1 MGLHCTVHCD
11 DILKTVGAQQN
22 ITNKKGNMAILSN
35 ILLEAIDNQLICTG
49 TDLEIGLKQTVPA
62 EVIEPGKITL
72 PAKKFFELAR
82 ESGGADITLKEQD
95 NDWVEIEAG
104 SSRYRLA
111 GMNAEEFP
119 QFPSYDQE
127 ALVSLDS
134 EILAEMIDKTS
145 FSIALDKENVF
156 TLTAALLQKYEEES
170 KIFLKMITSDGH
182 RLTTMSREVDAR
194 LSNLEIGSSTLI
206 PRRGIQEIRKF
217 CENRDSFLFGVEE
230 KQIVLQTEQSLL
242 IVRLMKGDFPDFAT
256 VIQNISRAN
265 QIEIH
270 RVRFLEALK
279 RMNLFSEDVFHA
291 IKISLAENSIT
302 LNSQHAEFG
311 SATDSFAVQYT
322 GSDIELAFNC
332 RFFIETMQVMEGD
345 IIQANITD
353 EKSPCMITS
362 EQDDG
367 FLSVIMPMKL

>member
-1 MGLHCTVHCD
+1 MALHCTVHCD
-11 DILKTVGAQQN
+11 DILKALGAQQN

-35 ILLEAIDNQLICTG
+35 ILLEAASSQLTCTG
-49 TDLEIGLKQTVPA
+49 TDLEIGLKQTIPA
-62 EVIEPGKITL
+62 EVIEEGSITL
-72 PAKKFFELAR
+72 PAKKLFELAR

-95 NDWVEIEAG
+95 NAWVEIEAG

-134 EILAEMIDKTS
+134 EVLAEMIDKTS
-145 FSIALDKENVF
+145 FSIAMDKESVF
-156 TLTAALLQKYEEES
+156 SLTAALLQKYEEED
-170 KIFLKMITSDGH
+170 KFFLKMITSDGH
-182 RLTTMSREVDAR
+182 RLTTMAREVDAG
-194 LSNLEIGSSTLI
+194 LGKLAIGSFTLI

-217 CENRDSFLFGVEE
+217 CENRDSFLFGVED
-230 KQIVLQTEQSLL
+230 KQIVLQAEQSLL
-242 IVRLMKGDFPDFAT
+242 IVRLMKGDFPDFAA
-256 VIQNISRAN
+256 VIQNIAQENRV
-265 QIEIH
+265 EIH

-279 RMNLFSEDVFHA
+279 RMNLFSEDIFHA
-291 IKISLAENSIT
+291 IKITLTENKIT

-311 SATDSFAVQYT
+311 SATDSFAVQYA
-322 GSDIELAFNC
+322 GGEVELAFNC
-332 RFFIETMQVMEGD
+332 RFFIEAMQVMEGD
-345 IIQANITD
+345 VVRAAIKD

>member
-1 MGLHCTVHCD
+1 MALHCTVHCD
-11 DILKTVGAQQN
+11 DILKALGAQQN
-22 ITNKKGNMAILSN
+22 ITNKKGSMAILSN
-35 ILLEAIDNQLICTG
+35 VLLEAASSQLTCTG
-49 TDLEIGLKQTVPA
+49 TDLEIGLKQTIQA
-62 EVIEPGKITL
+62 EVIEEGSITL
-72 PAKKFFELAR
+72 PAKKLFELAR

-95 NDWVEIEAG
+95 NAWVEIEAG

-134 EILAEMIDKTS
+134 EVLAEMIDKTS
-145 FSIALDKENVF
+145 FSIAMDKESVF
-156 TLTAALLQKYEEES
+156 SLTAALLQKYEEED
-170 KIFLKMITSDGH
+170 KFFLKMITSDGH
-182 RLTTMSREVDAR
+182 RLTTMAREVDAG
-194 LSNLEIGSSTLI
+194 LGKLAIGSFTLI

-217 CENRDSFLFGVEE
+217 CENRDSFLFGVED
-230 KQIVLQTEQSLL
+230 KQIVLQAEQSLL
-242 IVRLMKGDFPDFAT
+242 IVRLMKGDFPDFAA
-256 VIQNISRAN
+256 VIQNIAQEN
-265 QIEIH
+265 QVEIH

-279 RMNLFSEDVFHA
+279 RMNLFSEDIFHA
-291 IKISLAENSIT
+291 IKITLTENKIT

-311 SATDSFAVQYT
+311 SATDSFAVQYA
-322 GSDIELAFNC
+322 GGEVELAFNC
-332 RFFIETMQVMEGD
+332 RFFIEAMQVMEGD
-345 IIQANITD
+345 VVRAAIKD

>member
-1 MGLHCTVHCD
+1 MALHCTVHCD
-11 DILKTVGAQQN
+11 DILKALGAQQN
-22 ITNKKGNMAILSN
+22 ITNKKGSMAILSN
-35 ILLEAIDNQLICTG
+35 VLLEAASSQLTCTG
-49 TDLEIGLKQTVPA
+49 TDLEIGLKQTIQA
-62 EVIEPGKITL
+62 EVIEEGSITL
-72 PAKKFFELAR
+72 PAKKLFELAR

-95 NDWVEIEAG
+95 NAWVEIEAG

-134 EILAEMIDKTS
+134 EVLAEMIDKTS
-145 FSIALDKENVF
+145 FSIAMDKESVF
-156 TLTAALLQKYEEES
+156 SLTAALLQKYEEED
-170 KIFLKMITSDGH
+170 KFFLKMITSDGH
-182 RLTTMSREVDAR
+182 RLTTMAREVDAG
-194 LSNLEIGSSTLI
+194 LGKLAIGSFTLI

-217 CENRDSFLFGVEE
+217 CENRDSFLFGVED
-230 KQIVLQTEQSLL
+230 KQIVLQAEQSLL
-242 IVRLMKGDFPDFAT
+242 IVRLMKGDFPDFAA
-256 VIQNISRAN
+256 VIQNIAQENRV
-265 QIEIH
+265 EIH

-279 RMNLFSEDVFHA
+279 RMNLFSEDIFHA
-291 IKISLAENSIT
+291 IKITLTENKIT

-311 SATDSFAVQYT
+311 SATDSFAVQYA
-322 GSDIELAFNC
+322 GGEVELAFNC
-332 RFFIETMQVMEGD
+332 RFFIEAMQVMEGD
-345 IIQANITD
+345 VVRAAIKD